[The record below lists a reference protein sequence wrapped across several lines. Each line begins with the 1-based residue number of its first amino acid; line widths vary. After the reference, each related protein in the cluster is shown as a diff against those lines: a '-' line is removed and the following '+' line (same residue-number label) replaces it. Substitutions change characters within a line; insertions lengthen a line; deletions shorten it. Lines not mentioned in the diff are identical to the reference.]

1 MCVMLRRVFLCL
13 QLQMPDVSC
22 WRPDAPGTTKDGV
35 THDTLTP
42 DVCETADG
50 PVLSDVGRKQ
60 VSASHELD
68 MTEVSAS
75 HELGMTEV
83 SASHELGMT
92 KVSASHEL
100 DITERACCVCGCTHM

>member
-1 MCVMLRRVFLCL
+1 
-13 QLQMPDVSC
+13 MPDVSS

-42 DVCETADG
+42 DVYETADG

-68 MTEVSAS
+68 
-75 HELGMTEV
+75 
-83 SASHELGMT
+83 
-92 KVSASHEL
+92 
-100 DITERACCVCGCTHM
+100 ITECSCVQMYAHVHWDACMPSSLKTARCK

>member
-1 MCVMLRRVFLCL
+1 MCVMLRRVCLCL

-42 DVCETADG
+42 DVYETADG

-68 MTEVSAS
+68 TTES
-75 HELGMTEV
+75 
-83 SASHELGMT
+83 
-92 KVSASHEL
+92 
-100 DITERACCVCGCTHM
+100 ACCVCRCTHMYTDYTSIGHSPQSNTTQHGSLLLDFTFR